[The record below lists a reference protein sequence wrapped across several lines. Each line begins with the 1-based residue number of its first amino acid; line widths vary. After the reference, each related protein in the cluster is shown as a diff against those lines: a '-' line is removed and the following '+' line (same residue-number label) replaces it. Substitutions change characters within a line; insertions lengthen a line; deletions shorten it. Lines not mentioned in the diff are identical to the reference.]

1 MLHICQGNCL
11 CESTGNNFAK
21 AKVLYC
27 YGEVSVGK
35 YFCKYYLT
43 NTKILMYQVVLQRSL
58 PGASEEEEE
67 ESPWF
72 LDIDMLQILQLILV
86 VFFILAM

>member
-1 MLHICQGNCL
+1 
-11 CESTGNNFAK
+11 
-21 AKVLYC
+21 
-27 YGEVSVGK
+27 
-35 YFCKYYLT
+35 
-43 NTKILMYQVVLQRSL
+43 MYQVVLQRSL